1 MVAALLDTL
10 LPEVGS
16 RTQGLR
22 PRTKDT
28 NASVLK
34 KKGFKKVLQAISR
47 KKPLPKNFSDVLR
60 NLNNS
65 KNSAVL
71 EPRTG

>member
-10 LPEVGS
+10 LPEVES

-22 PRTKDT
+22 PRTKDI

-34 KKGFKKVLQAISR
+34 KKGLQKSFTGDLLKKTSSKKSFRRFTKFKQFKK
-47 KKPLPKNFSDVLR
+47 
-60 NLNNS
+60 
-65 KNSAVL
+65 
-71 EPRTG
+71 

>member
-10 LPEVGS
+10 LPEVES

-34 KKGFKKVLQAISR
+34 KKGFKKVLLAISR
-47 KKPLPKNFSDVLR
+47 KKTLPKNLSNVLR
-60 NLNNS
+60 NLNNL